1 MWCVTD
7 LTRSLLD
14 AAADLLAVHGSRG
27 LRVVDVATR
36 AAVSR
41 QTVYNEFGNKETLV
55 RAVALDK
62 TAQFLAGVRDRL
74 EADPDPLDG
83 LHAAASFVFAEAAR
97 DPLACSVFSGANA
110 EDMLPLVTTR
120 GHEILDAAAEVF
132 AAHVT
137 THWPHLP
144 AERRTLI
151 GETTV
156 RLVLSHLLT
165 PSGDAAAAV
174 VTVTR
179 ALLA

>member
-1 MWCVTD
+1 MTD

-14 AAADLLAVHGSRG
+14 AAAALLAVHGSRG
-27 LRVVDVATR
+27 LRMVDVATR

-41 QTVYNEFGNKETLV
+41 QTVYNAFGNKESLV

-62 TAQFLAGVRDRL
+62 TAQFLAGVQERL
-74 EADPDPLDG
+74 AADPDPLNG
-83 LHAAASFVFAEAAR
+83 LHTAVAFVFEEAAR
-97 DPLACSVFSGANA
+97 DPLAHSVFSGANA

-120 GHEILDAAAEVF
+120 GHEILGAAAEVF
-132 AAHVT
+132 ASHAT

-144 AERRTLI
+144 TDRRTLI

-165 PSGDAAAAV
+165 PSGDPAAAV
-174 VTVTR
+174 VAVTR
-179 ALLA
+179 ALLT